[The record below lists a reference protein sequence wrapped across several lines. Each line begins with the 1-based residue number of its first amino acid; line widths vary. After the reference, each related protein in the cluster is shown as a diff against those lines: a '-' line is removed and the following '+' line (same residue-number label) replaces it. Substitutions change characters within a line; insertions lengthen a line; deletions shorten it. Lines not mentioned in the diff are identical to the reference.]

1 VLRLVGQADPSE
13 IVAGQTFW
21 SQDEAEAERAR
32 LQSEA
37 EEGVRFCVKET
48 SFFSRERR
56 EVAGQISPAIAQTA
70 AGHSGDI

>member
-37 EEGVRFCVKET
+37 EEDLRFCVKET
-48 SFFSRERR
+48 FFFSGSAVR
-56 EVAGQISPAIAQTA
+56 
-70 AGHSGDI
+70 